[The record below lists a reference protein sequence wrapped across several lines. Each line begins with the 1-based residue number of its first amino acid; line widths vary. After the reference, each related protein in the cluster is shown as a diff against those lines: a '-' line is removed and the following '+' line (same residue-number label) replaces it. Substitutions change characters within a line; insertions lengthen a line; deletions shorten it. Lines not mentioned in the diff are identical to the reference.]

1 MQLNCYYYLYIVDY
15 DNWKTEEYG
24 KQFVIQ
30 LNEIAISK
38 LKMSV
43 CWWAT
48 TKNWLLCIIS
58 FCIGSLA
65 TAMQQKGEDND
76 SIASNYNAAV
86 PEFSIPP
93 EYRQWY
99 SKKYFN
105 LKRKFVDVEHYTGE
119 IFYF

>member
-1 MQLNCYYYLYIVDY
+1 
-15 DNWKTEEYG
+15 
-24 KQFVIQ
+24 
-30 LNEIAISK
+30 
-38 LKMSV
+38 
-43 CWWAT
+43 
-48 TKNWLLCIIS
+48 
-58 FCIGSLA
+58 
-65 TAMQQKGEDND
+65 MQQKGEDND